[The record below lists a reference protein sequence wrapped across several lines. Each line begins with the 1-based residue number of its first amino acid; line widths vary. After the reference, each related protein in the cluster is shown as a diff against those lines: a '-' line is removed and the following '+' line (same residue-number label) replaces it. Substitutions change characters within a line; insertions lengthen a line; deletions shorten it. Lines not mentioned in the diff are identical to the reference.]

1 MDKKILLILLAIL
14 ILLLPSTLATSDNE
28 VVSGNIEIVCTN
40 SILADFTVN
49 VLKNVSDVTI
59 EYIMP
64 PGVCPAHFDVR
75 PSDISL
81 IASADIVVSLGW
93 EPWLAGLLNSSGNV
107 GYSEIICSGLGPWN
121 IPNGAIKYVEKIS
134 SELTSILPE
143 LNNTIQQNTEE
154 YIEAI
159 NETAE
164 QLKTLVNASGYIGK
178 NVICMQWQKS
188 FVEWLGFNVTI
199 SYAPPERLSTQ
210 DMLNIS
216 NVAKSKDVCAI
227 IDNLQSGTDFGA
239 NIASESGIS
248 HIILTNFP
256 GAIPGTDTYIDMI
269 KYNTNQ
275 LISGISSFEYKKGEI
290 SNLLSQISAVEFQRN
305 LSIVAAAILA
315 LIAIILAVLY
325 KKK

>member
-1 MDKKILLILLAIL
+1 MEKLAWHE
-14 ILLLPSTLATSDNE
+14 T
-28 VVSGNIEIVCTN
+28 
-40 SILADFTVN
+40 
-49 VLKNVSDVTI
+49 KR
-59 EYIMP
+59 
-64 PGVCPAHFDVR
+64 PG
-75 PSDISL
+75 
-81 IASADIVVSLGW
+81 
-93 EPWLAGLLNSSGNV
+93 
-107 GYSEIICSGLGPWN
+107 
-121 IPNGAIKYVEKIS
+121 K
-134 SELTSILPE
+134 
-143 LNNTIQQNTEE
+143 
-154 YIEAI
+154 
-159 NETAE
+159 TAE
-164 QLKTLVNASGYIGK
+164 QLKTLVNTSGYIGK

-315 LIAIILAVLY
+315 LVSVILAVLY